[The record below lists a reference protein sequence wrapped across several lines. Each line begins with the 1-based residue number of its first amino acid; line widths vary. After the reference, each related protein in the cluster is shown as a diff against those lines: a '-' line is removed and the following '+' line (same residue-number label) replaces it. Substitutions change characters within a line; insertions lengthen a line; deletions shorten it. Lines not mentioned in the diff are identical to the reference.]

1 MVRTRAPT
9 MEGRMP
15 VKKLTP
21 TKCQVRRASQNKAED
36 RITIEN
42 VNVPGYTTR
51 VDAGMYRAMCRAML
65 RVLPSI
71 A

>member
-1 MVRTRAPT
+1 
-9 MEGRMP
+9 MP
-15 VKKLTP
+15 IKKQTP
-21 TKCQVRRASQNKAED
+21 TERPVRRASQNKAED

-42 VNVPGYTTR
+42 VNVPDYTTR
-51 VDAGMYRAMCRAML
+51 VDAGMYHAMCRAML